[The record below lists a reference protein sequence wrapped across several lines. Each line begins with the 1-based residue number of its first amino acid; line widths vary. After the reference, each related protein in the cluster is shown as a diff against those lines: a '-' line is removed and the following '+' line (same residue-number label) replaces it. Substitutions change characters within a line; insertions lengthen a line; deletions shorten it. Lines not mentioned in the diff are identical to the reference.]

1 MRANNVR
8 EVRFGSEFDMPFLW
22 RIGFEPSCRPLNVLI
37 LLESAYRLE
46 RIARHSLIRMVLR
59 GGWHGLVKMCKNRLL
74 TRWFWLSFPNCRVD
88 GTARVRYRKVE
99 MKITGV
105 SSTLFQSRMPR
116 RMGDANSPMGRAI
129 ASGCIIE
136 LHTDTELTGISMGGG
151 GAIGIIKSLVDG
163 VLIGQ
168 DPRRVTGLWQRM
180 VNKHFKGGHDGIA
193 NDAISAL
200 DIAMWDLKAKYDD
213 EPLWKTLGGV
223 NQPVN
228 AYASGLD
235 MPLSDQEIF
244 DFYRGMAVDYG
255 FKDGKLKVGLDQD
268 FDLRRIGLM
277 KDALSI
283 NTDEPGLM
291 VDANEYWSPK
301 QAIRKVREMEE
312 EYDLMWIEE
321 PARRWDFLGLRR
333 ICDAVRT
340 PVCAGENLDTLGDFL
355 GYFHNRSADIIQV
368 GSGMTGITCALQIAD
383 AAYGFNLPVT
393 LGGSAGHHHAHLATV
408 IPNYVTIEVG
418 NAEPDSAVAS
428 YDVTFENGQAILGD
442 KPGLGIEIHHDEIE
456 KLKVDRIPPGSGPSP
471 FGRRPGAGLYEVPPT
486 EEEKSEAVRGIT
498 GQSEGRHAY

>member
-1 MRANNVR
+1 
-8 EVRFGSEFDMPFLW
+8 
-22 RIGFEPSCRPLNVLI
+22 
-37 LLESAYRLE
+37 
-46 RIARHSLIRMVLR
+46 
-59 GGWHGLVKMCKNRLL
+59 
-74 TRWFWLSFPNCRVD
+74 
-88 GTARVRYRKVE
+88 

-105 SSTLFQSRMPR
+105 SSTLYQFTMTR
-116 RMGDANSPMGRAI
+116 RMGDANSPMGRARG
-129 ASGCIIE
+129 SGCVVE
-136 LHTDTELTGISMGGG
+136 LQTDSELTGITTGG
-151 GAIGIIKSLVDG
+151 GAAMPIIESLVEG
-163 VLIGQ
+163 VLLGQ
-168 DPRRVTGLWQRM
+168 DPRNVTGLWQRM

-200 DIAMWDLKAKYDD
+200 DIALWDLKAKAND

-223 NQPVN
+223 RQPIN

-235 MPLSDQEIF
+235 MPLSDEEIF
-244 DFYRGMAVDYG
+244 GFYRTMAENYG
-255 FKDGKLKVGLDQD
+255 FTDGKLKIGLDQD
-268 FDLRRIGLM
+268 RDLRRIGIM

-283 NTDEPGLM
+283 NSDEPGLI

-312 EYDLMWIEE
+312 KFDLMWIEE

-355 GYFHNRSADIIQV
+355 PYFHNRSADIIQV
-368 GSGMTGITCALQIAD
+368 GSGMTGITGALQLAD

-418 NAEPDSAVAS
+418 NAESDDGVTTH
-428 YDVTFENGQAILGD
+428 DITFEGGKAILGN
-442 KPGLGIEIHHDEIE
+442 KPGLGIEINRATLEEASIAE
-456 KLKVDRIPPGSGPSP
+456 IPPGSGPSP

-486 EEEKSEAVRGIT
+486 TEEIAESARGIT
-498 GQSEGRHAY
+498 GQSEGQHAY

>member
-1 MRANNVR
+1 M
-8 EVRFGSEFDMPFLW
+8 
-22 RIGFEPSCRPLNVLI
+22 
-37 LLESAYRLE
+37 
-46 RIARHSLIRMVLR
+46 
-59 GGWHGLVKMCKNRLL
+59 
-74 TRWFWLSFPNCRVD
+74 
-88 GTARVRYRKVE
+88 KV
-99 MKITGV
+99 TGV
-105 SSTLFQSRMPR
+105 SSTLFQSTMPR
-116 RMGDANSPMGRAI
+116 RMGDANSPMGRARS
-129 ASGCIIE
+129 SGCIIE
-136 LHTDTELTGISMGGG
+136 LHTDSELTGIAMGGG
-151 GAIGIIKSLVDG
+151 GAISIINSLVEG

-180 VNKHFKGGHDGIA
+180 INKHFKGGHDGIV

-200 DIAMWDLKAKYDD
+200 DIAMWDLKAKHND

-223 NQPVN
+223 KQPVN

-244 DFYRGMAVDYG
+244 DFYRGMAEDYG

-268 FDLRRIGLM
+268 FDLHRIGIM

-312 EYDLMWIEE
+312 QYDLMWIEE

-333 ICDAVRT
+333 ICDAIRT

-408 IPNYVTIEVG
+408 IPNYITIEVG
-418 NAEPDSAVAS
+418 NAEPDSTVAS
-428 YDVTFENGQAILGD
+428 FDVTFENGQAILGE
-442 KPGLGIEIHHDEIE
+442 KPGLGIEIHHDELD

-486 EEEKSEAVRGIT
+486 KEEKAEAVRGIT

>member
-1 MRANNVR
+1 
-8 EVRFGSEFDMPFLW
+8 
-22 RIGFEPSCRPLNVLI
+22 
-37 LLESAYRLE
+37 
-46 RIARHSLIRMVLR
+46 
-59 GGWHGLVKMCKNRLL
+59 
-74 TRWFWLSFPNCRVD
+74 
-88 GTARVRYRKVE
+88 

-105 SSTLFQSRMPR
+105 SCTLYQFTMGR
-116 RMGDANSPMGRAI
+116 RMGDANSPMGRARG
-129 ASGCIIE
+129 SGCVIE
-136 LHTDTELTGISMGGG
+136 LHTDSELTGITTGG
-151 GAIGIIKSLVDG
+151 GAAVPIIKSLVDG

-180 VNKHFKGGHDGIA
+180 VNKHFKGGHDGLA

-200 DIAMWDLKAKYDD
+200 DIALWDLKAKAND
-213 EPLWKTLGGV
+213 EPLWKTLGGI

-235 MPLSDQEIF
+235 MPLSDDEIF
-244 DFYRGMAVDYG
+244 GFYRMMAENYG
-255 FKDGKLKVGLDQD
+255 FTDGKLKVGLDQD
-268 FDLRRIGLM
+268 FDLRRIGIM

-283 NTDEPGLM
+283 NSDEPGLM

-312 EYDLMWIEE
+312 QYDLMWIEE

-355 GYFHNRSADIIQV
+355 PYFHNRSADIIQV
-368 GSGMTGITCALQIAD
+368 GSGMTGITCAIQIAD

-418 NAEPDSAVAS
+418 NASSDDGVTSQ
-428 YDVTFENGQAILGD
+428 DVTFEGGKAILGN
-442 KPGLGIEIHHDEIE
+442 KPGLGIEVNRDALEAAS
-456 KLKVDRIPPGSGPSP
+456 VDRIPPGSGPSP

-486 EEEKSEAVRGIT
+486 EEEIAESTRGIT
-498 GQSEGRHAY
+498 GQSEGSHAY

>member
-1 MRANNVR
+1 
-8 EVRFGSEFDMPFLW
+8 
-22 RIGFEPSCRPLNVLI
+22 
-37 LLESAYRLE
+37 
-46 RIARHSLIRMVLR
+46 
-59 GGWHGLVKMCKNRLL
+59 
-74 TRWFWLSFPNCRVD
+74 
-88 GTARVRYRKVE
+88 

-105 SSTLFQSRMPR
+105 SSTLYQFTMARCV
-116 RMGDANSPMGRAI
+116 GDANSPMGRVRG
-129 ASGCIIE
+129 SGCLIE
-136 LHTDTELTGISMGGG
+136 LQTDTELTGIATG
-151 GAIGIIKSLVDG
+151 GAAAISIIEALFKG

-168 DPRRVTGLWQRM
+168 DPRHVTGLWQQM

-200 DIAMWDLKAKYDD
+200 DVALWDLKAKYND
-213 EPLWKTLGGV
+213 EPLYKTLGGV
-223 NQPVN
+223 KQPIN

-235 MPLSDQEIF
+235 MPLSDDEIF
-244 DFYRGMAVDYG
+244 GFYRRMAEKYG

-268 FDLRRIGLM
+268 FDIRRVGIM

-312 EYDLMWIEE
+312 QYDLMWIEE

-333 ICDAVRT
+333 ISDAIRT

-355 GYFHNRSADIIQV
+355 PYFYNRSADIIQV

-408 IPNYVTIEVG
+408 IPNYVTVEVG
-418 NAEPDSAVAS
+418 NAEPDDAVTTH
-428 YDVTFENGQAILGD
+428 DITFENGQAILGD
-442 KPGLGIEIHHDEIE
+442 KPGLGIEINRDALEEAKVSEI
-456 KLKVDRIPPGSGPSP
+456 LPGSGPSP
-471 FGRRPGAGLYEVPPT
+471 FGRRTGAGLYEVPTT
-486 EEEKSEAVRGIT
+486 EEEKAEAVRGGTI
-498 GQSEGRHAY
+498 QSQVRHVY

>member
-1 MRANNVR
+1 
-8 EVRFGSEFDMPFLW
+8 
-22 RIGFEPSCRPLNVLI
+22 
-37 LLESAYRLE
+37 
-46 RIARHSLIRMVLR
+46 
-59 GGWHGLVKMCKNRLL
+59 
-74 TRWFWLSFPNCRVD
+74 
-88 GTARVRYRKVE
+88 

-105 SSTLFQSRMPR
+105 SSTLFQYPMPR
-116 RMGDANSPMGRAI
+116 RMGDANSPMGRAR

-151 GAIGIIKSLVDG
+151 GAIGIINSLVEG

-200 DIAMWDLKAKYDD
+200 DVALWDLKAKSND
-213 EPLWKTLGGV
+213 EPLWRTLGGV
-223 NQPVN
+223 KQPIN

-244 DFYRGMAVDYG
+244 DFYRGMAEDYG
-255 FKDGKLKVGLDQD
+255 FKDGKLKIGLDQD
-268 FDLRRIGLM
+268 SDLRRTGIM

-312 EYDLMWIEE
+312 QFDLMWIEE

-355 GYFHNRSADIIQV
+355 PYFHNRSADIIQV

-383 AAYGFNLPVT
+383 AAHGFNLPVT

-418 NAEPDSAVAS
+418 NAESDNSVAS
-428 YDVTFENGQAILGD
+428 FDITFENGQAILGD
-442 KPGLGIEIHHDEIE
+442 KPGLGIEIDQEE
-456 KLKVDRIPPGSGPSP
+456 LAKAAVDKIPPGAGPSP

-486 EEEKSEAVRGIT
+486 EDEKAEAVRGIT

>member
-1 MRANNVR
+1 
-8 EVRFGSEFDMPFLW
+8 
-22 RIGFEPSCRPLNVLI
+22 
-37 LLESAYRLE
+37 
-46 RIARHSLIRMVLR
+46 
-59 GGWHGLVKMCKNRLL
+59 
-74 TRWFWLSFPNCRVD
+74 
-88 GTARVRYRKVE
+88 

-105 SSTLFQSRMPR
+105 SSTLFQHTMPR

-129 ASGCIIE
+129 ASGCLIE
-136 LHTDTELTGISMGGG
+136 LHTDTELTGITTGGG
-151 GAIGIIKSLVDG
+151 AAIGIINSLVEG

-200 DIAMWDLKAKYDD
+200 DIALWDLKAKYND

-223 NQPVN
+223 KQPIN

-235 MPLSDQEIF
+235 MPLSDDEIF
-244 DFYRGMAVDYG
+244 GFYRGMAEKYG

-268 FDLRRIGLM
+268 FDLNRIGLM

-312 EYDLMWIEE
+312 QYDLMWIEE

-355 GYFHNRSADIIQV
+355 PYFHNRSADIIQV

-408 IPNYVTIEVG
+408 IPNYITIEVG
-418 NAEPDSAVAS
+418 NAEPDNKVAS
-428 YDVTFENGQAILGD
+428 HDITFKNGQAILGD
-442 KPGLGIEIHHDEIE
+442 KPGLGIEINHEELE
-456 KLKVDRIPPGSGPSP
+456 KAKVDRIPPGAGPSP

-486 EEEKSEAVRGIT
+486 KEEKAEAIRGIT